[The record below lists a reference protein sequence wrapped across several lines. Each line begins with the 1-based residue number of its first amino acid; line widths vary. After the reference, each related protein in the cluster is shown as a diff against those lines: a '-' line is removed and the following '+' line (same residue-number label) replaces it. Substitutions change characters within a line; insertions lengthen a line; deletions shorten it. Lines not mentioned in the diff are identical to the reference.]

1 MLFRRAALVARSS
14 YTVAAR
20 RSPLVQQQRLMGGG
34 GHGKVEYTGIEA
46 SVRKIFPED
55 HQVVLANFGAFFGIY
70 CLYKLATIGK
80 KPAEAEPAP
89 VVAAASASDSEVPS
103 IFDESFEEWAKV
115 PGNLEKYEKSVED
128 WANSQK

>member
-1 MLFRRAALVARSS
+1 MFRSAALVARSS
-14 YTVAAR
+14 SMAASR
-20 RSPLVQQQRLMGGG
+20 RSPLVQQQRQMGG

-46 SVRKIFPED
+46 SVRKVFPED
-55 HQVVLANFGAFFGIY
+55 HQIVLANFGAFLGIY
-70 CLYKLATIGK
+70 ALYKITSIGGG
-80 KPAEAEPAP
+80 KPAEAAPAP
-89 VVAAASASDSEVPS
+89 AAPAASSSDSEVPS